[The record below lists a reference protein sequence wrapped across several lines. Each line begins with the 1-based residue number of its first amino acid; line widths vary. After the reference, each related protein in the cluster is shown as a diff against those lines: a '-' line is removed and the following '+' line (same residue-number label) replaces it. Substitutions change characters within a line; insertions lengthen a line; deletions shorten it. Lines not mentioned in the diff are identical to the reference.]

1 MSDLSFGHA
10 WILPAVVL
18 PLLACAVWA
27 LMQRR
32 AVRRASAVSRVP
44 AAAPRYLAA
53 VFFALAAC
61 AAVVAAAQP
70 RWGTQPSEISRT
82 GAELMIVLDVSHS
95 MDARD
100 VAPSRLEAAK
110 AAINATLDRLG
121 GDSAALVVFAGSGRL
136 RFPFTSDFTAARQVV
151 SSLETG
157 SVIVKGGTSAS
168 LGLDVAL
175 SAFDNQPGAGR
186 VILLITDGDD
196 LGADPAE
203 VATRISAAGVNLMVA
218 GVGTATGA
226 TVPVYDNR
234 TRSFVDKKAAD
245 GTPIVSKLNEPFL
258 RTLAAASGGRYLG
271 SNLSSLPGAVSGRL
285 AAIQH
290 TRFEERPTPIPVERF
305 QWFAG
310 LALGALVIG
319 SVAERLPRPRRRRAL
334 LAGLAVGALLLGGCA
349 SRAYEVNEDALD
361 AFHRGDTD
369 RAINLFIEAQ
379 ALRPNDARITLNL
392 AAAYHQ
398 GGRYDE
404 AVIAVRRVLASPDPA
419 DRNRGYASIG
429 HHEYAAG
436 RLANALDAF
445 KRALI
450 EDPADDVSRRDYE
463 LVLREIA
470 PPPPENPAAGPSPT
484 PQAGDGT
491 PTPAPSQQP
500 GQSGTPDPN
509 GTPGAPGTP
518 TAGARPSDAQSL
530 ERQIGQI
537 DAQVAALLDEAGEN
551 PTAAEAL
558 KILQLLA
565 ERNRLA
571 AQRDALSGNADPKD
585 Y

>member
-1 MSDLSFGHA
+1 MSDLSFAHA
-10 WILPAVVL
+10 WILPAVAMPVF
-18 PLLACAVWA
+18 AAGVWVV
-27 LMQRR
+27 MQRR
-32 AVRRASAVSRVP
+32 AVRLASAVSRVP
-44 AAAPRYLAA
+44 APGPRYVSAA
-53 VFFALAAC
+53 LFVIASC

-70 RWGTQPSEISRT
+70 RWGTRPSEISRT
-82 GAELMIVLDVSHS
+82 GAELMIVLDISHS

-110 AAINATLDRLG
+110 AAINTTLDRLG
-121 GDSAALVVFAGSGRL
+121 GDRAGLVVFAGSGRV
-136 RFPFTSDFTAARQVV
+136 RFPFTTDFTAAHQVV

-196 LGADPAE
+196 LGADPTE
-203 VATRISAAGVNLMVA
+203 VATRISAAGVDLLVA
-218 GVGTATGA
+218 GVGTAAGA
-226 TVPVYDNR
+226 PVPVYDSR
-234 TRSFVDKKAAD
+234 TRAFVDKISAD
-245 GTPIVSKLNEPFL
+245 GTPIISKLNEPFL
-258 RTLAAASGGRYLG
+258 RALAAASGGRYLG
-271 SNLSSLPGAVSGRL
+271 SNLGVLPGAVSGRL

-290 TRFEERPTPIPVERF
+290 VRFEERPTPIPVERF

-310 LALGALVIG
+310 LALAALVSG
-319 SVAERLPRPRRRRAL
+319 SVAERLPWPRRRRAM
-334 LAGLAVGALLLGGCA
+334 LAGLAVSALLLTGCA

-379 ALRPNDARITLNL
+379 SLRPSDARITLNL

-419 DRNRGYASIG
+419 ERNRAYASIG

-436 RLANALDAF
+436 RLGDALDAF

-450 EDPADDVSRRDYE
+450 ENPGDDVSRRDYE
-463 LVLREIA
+463 LVLRQIA
-470 PPPPENPAAGPSPT
+470 PPPQVDTAPGPSPT
-484 PQAGDGT
+484 PQPGDSS
-491 PTPAPSQQP
+491 PTPPPSQQP
-500 GQSGTPDPN
+500 GPS

-518 TAGARPSDAQSL
+518 AAGAPPSDPQSL
-530 ERQIGQI
+530 ERQISQI
-537 DAQVAALLDEAGEN
+537 DAQIAALLDEEGEN
-551 PTAAEAL
+551 PTAADAL
-558 KILQLLA
+558 RILQLLA

-571 AQRDALSGNADPKD
+571 AQRDALGGNADPRD